1 MMTLQVKAS
10 TAYEIIVG
18 RDLLSGCAAKI
29 KEISTAQTA
38 VIVTDDIVAP
48 LYCSTVKHSLEAEG
62 FHVETFIFPHGE
74 QSKSHQ
80 TLIALYDFLCD
91 KSVTRSD
98 LLIALGG
105 GVVGDLTGFCAAT
118 YLRGIDYVQVPTTL
132 LAQIDSSVGGKTA
145 VDTEKGKNLV
155 GAFKQPALVLCD
167 VDTLRTLTPEIF
179 SDGMAEAIKY
189 GLIKDK
195 KLFEMIAE
203 KDISDILENMI
214 YRCIQIKAQVV
225 EADEFDK
232 GERMLLNFG
241 HTIGHAIER
250 QYHYQTYTHGSAVG
264 IGMVYISSISEQAGL
279 TPKGTTEKIKC
290 CLQKYKLPC
299 SVKITPEQILN
310 ISSNDKKRDKSDI
323 NLILLKDIGQ
333 AYISKVSLTKY
344 AELLQYLPTP
354 DFKAAVITPAKLSGT
369 VKIPPSKSYAHRAL
383 ISAAL
388 ADGIS
393 TIHNITHSE
402 DIDATIS
409 GLTALGAEFKF
420 MNDSVTV
427 RGIRIPP
434 KNAKIDCRES
444 GSTLRFLLPVA
455 AAFGTSCEF
464 FGKGK
469 LPSRPLRT
477 YIECFSDKA
486 VSIQPESGMPFLLSG
501 KLEPGKF
508 SLSGNI
514 SSQFVTGL
522 LFALPLLDGD
532 SQIRL
537 TTPLESAD
545 YVNMTLEMLQLAGI
559 EITCTENGYHI
570 KGNQHYH
577 PFTYTVEA
585 DYSQAA
591 FFFTAA
597 AIGSQISCKGLNPN
611 SLQGDKKILDILAQV
626 GAEVT
631 VSGDVVTVSHRQLLP
646 FVVDAKDIPDIVPIL
661 SVLAAHCSGES
672 QITNIERLKYKES
685 DRIQTT
691 AMLLQSLGAKVTAY
705 DDRLVIQGG
714 KRLSGGTTDSFGDH
728 RIAMSAAIAAAGA
741 SSDVTILHAE
751 AVNKSYP
758 KFFEDYNQ
766 LGGHANVIP
775 ME

>member
-18 RDLLSGCAAKI
+18 RNLLPGCAAKI
-29 KEISTAQTA
+29 KEISAAQTA
-38 VIVTDDIVAP
+38 VIVTDDIVAS
-48 LYCSTVKHSLEAEG
+48 LYCSTVQHSLEAEG
-62 FHVETFIFPHGE
+62 FRVETFIFPHGE

-118 YLRGIDYVQVPTTL
+118 YLRGIDYIQIPTTL

-189 GLIKDK
+189 GLIKDQ

-203 KDISDILENMI
+203 LDISDILENMI

-264 IGMVYISSISEQAGL
+264 IGMVYISAISEQLGL
-279 TPKGTTEKIKC
+279 TPNGTTERIKR

-344 AELLQYLPTP
+344 AELLQSIPTSHYR
-354 DFKAAVITPAKLSGT
+354 AVITPAKLSGSL
-369 VKIPPSKSYAHRAL
+369 KIPPSKSYAHRAL

-393 TIHNITHSE
+393 TIDNIVHSE
-402 DIDATIS
+402 DIDATIA

-427 RGIRIPP
+427 RGINTSP
-434 KNAKIDCRES
+434 KKAKIDCRES
-444 GSTLRFLLPVA
+444 GSTLRFLLPIA
-455 AAFGTSCEF
+455 AALGTSCEF

-477 YIECFSDKA
+477 YIDCFSDKS

-501 KLEPGKF
+501 KLIPGQF

-522 LFALPLLDGD
+522 LFALPLLEGD

-545 YVNMTLEMLQLAGI
+545 YVNMTLEILHLAGI
-559 EITCTENGYHI
+559 EIICKENGYDI
-570 KGNQHYH
+570 KGNQKYR
-577 PFTYTVEA
+577 PFTYSVEA

-591 FFFTAA
+591 FFLTAA
-597 AIGSQISCKGLNPN
+597 AVGSQISCKGLNPN
-611 SLQGDKKILDILAQV
+611 SLQGDKQILNILSQV

-672 QITNIERLKYKES
+672 QIINIERLKHKES

-691 AMLLQSLGAKVTAY
+691 AMLLQSLGATVTAY

-714 KRLSGGTTDSFGDH
+714 KHLRGGTTDSFGDH

-741 SSDVTILHAE
+741 DSDVTILHAE

-758 KFFEDYNQ
+758 MFFEDYNQ
-766 LGGHANVIP
+766 LGGRANVIP